1 LLLPTVGALN
11 YSTSHGVKGTVEA
24 GQSHLFRVAKGL
36 TYELS
41 NPYQDETV
49 GFLHCIISGAP
60 VQAMPPALA
69 WAFDLDAS
77 RNELLPLFDINDQK
91 TYPNMVCHI
100 GKFDGRKEGT
110 HIVTDAGKGIF
121 VFVIEGAFEVQNRL
135 LQLRDGLALWN
146 TASIEFE
153 ALSND
158 AILLLL
164 ET

>member
-1 LLLPTVGALN
+1 
-11 YSTSHGVKGTVEA
+11 
-24 GQSHLFRVAKGL
+24 
-36 TYELS
+36 
-41 NPYQDETV
+41 
-49 GFLHCIISGAP
+49 
-60 VQAMPPALA
+60 
-69 WAFDLDAS
+69 
-77 RNELLPLFDINDQK
+77 
-91 TYPNMVCHI
+91 MVCHI